1 VAKKQMKAFRSIA
14 FIFCGLFLMDES
26 AISQT
31 NLISVGHINDFQ
43 YGAMD
48 VAVAGHYVFL
58 ANGGDGLRIYDVS
71 NPENPIGVGHTNNV
85 GRAGNAMGIALF
97 GDYAYVANSN
107 DGMRIYD
114 ISVPTHPVDVG
125 HSPEVG
131 QPASSFGIAVSGVQP
146 SSSFEP
152 FRSWL
157 FGKRKYGAQC
167 ASLYV
172 RA

>member
-1 VAKKQMKAFRSIA
+1 MKAFRSIA

-48 VAVAGHYVFL
+48 VAVAGH
-58 ANGGDGLRIYDVS
+58 
-71 NPENPIGVGHTNNV
+71 TNDV